1 MNSKI
6 KIIGI
11 NQIQLESKVIPYI
24 VKRSLRSKLLWLRIT
39 REKGLIV
46 TLPRY
51 YKIEL
56 LDSYLK
62 SKSNW
67 ILRAIKKIYN
77 QQPENLDKFSDQVS
91 YLGIS
96 LNIVKKTNDRKVA
109 EIKLEE
115 SRLVV
120 DLDPCYQ
127 KGHAVEIENWL
138 KEQAVRYINLKV
150 LSLSAKMG
158 LSYNKISIRNQKSRW
173 GSCSHGKNLSF
184 NWRLIMAPEPVIEY
198 VIIHE
203 LSHLQEMNH
212 SQAFWNLVE
221 NYCAD
226 AKKHRNWLNL
236 NSSNLY
242 GNNFKRYVR

>member
-1 MNSKI
+1 LNSKT

-67 ILRAIKKIYN
+67 ILRTIKKIYN

-226 AKKHRNWLNL
+226 AKKHRKWLNL

-242 GNNFKRYVR
+242 GNSFKRYVR